1 MADEQDVFISG
12 ISGSIAQWGTEAT
25 ASKMESTLKQIS
37 AQNTAMIQLMTA
49 VKNGESVTQKQLQSA
64 VNATK
69 QGTKATQSASK
80 KDSSQNATSQ
90 GLMKSTIQSIKD
102 GWSNSSSGIIDQ
114 LRKNQLE
121 ESKNAKAL
129 KVLMGSGM
137 SREDAAQTI
146 KNEQRDKKTAG
157 MMKAMAG
164 SIIAFSVAADEAAKV
179 GFSQRFD
186 MATELRQSGLMNGL
200 GAVNEGMISIAK
212 TVTET
217 GFTFGQAAEFT
228 KQFSEAVGVVG
239 VKSTLEFVNSMA
251 TGPAGLMTQFAMEF
265 GDVAHLS
272 GEYLD
277 SLRISGQLHGRDQQ
291 QLRAGMDS
299 FMSNVQAT
307 SNVLKI
313 SMQEAASLLKNSLD
327 TEQRGMLLTLPKEI
341 QSSLKSGME
350 MMGGMN
356 NPLGDLIATRL
367 GAGKNQFMQTSQF
380 AEMSGS
386 RAGQEMIAFA
396 NQAASIL
403 ENGGDEAFQQFL
415 GGQGTNFI
423 DNLIASTSSAANRGV
438 AMTDGTMA
446 LIAELAKMRQT
457 LPEIGQKISGGGR
470 ADQAELKLRDVGRTG
485 QVAAEAAV
493 NALMPG
499 YIANI
504 EKLTETNRNFAEQA
518 SKTIISHANVIDG
531 LINSAGVVER
541 SITGLGT
548 IFLGLGQAAGMGV
561 DFVGNLAPIVGTNI
575 MSNDE
580 RDARSFTA
588 PGTGDGRTI
597 NNNQSADFSKYA
609 NDMIKQINSDKNA
622 TIEQKQAELET
633 LKNTLTS
640 LMGTGYADGANGKT
654 MLESQ
659 IKLLGKLEILIGT
672 LSQ

>member
-25 ASKMESTLKQIS
+25 ASKMESTLKQI
-37 AQNTAMIQLMTA
+37 ATQNTAMIQLMTA

-64 VNATK
+64 VNATN

-80 KDSSQNATSQ
+80 KESSQTATSQ

-121 ESKNAKAL
+121 DSKNQKAL

-137 SREDAAQTI
+137 SKEDAAQTI

-164 SIIAFSVAADEAAKV
+164 SVIAFSVAADEAAKV

-228 KQFSEAVGVVG
+228 KQFSDAVGVVG

-251 TGPAGLMTQFAMEF
+251 TGPSGLMTQFAMEF
-265 GDVAHLS
+265 GDVAHMS

-277 SLRISGQLHGRDQQ
+277 SLRISGQLQGRDQQ
-291 QLRAGMDS
+291 SLESGMDS

-341 QSSLKSGME
+341 QQSLKSGME
-350 MMGGMN
+350 MVGGMN

-367 GAGKNQFMQTSQF
+367 GAGQNQFMQTSQF
-380 AEMSGS
+380 AEMSSS
-386 RAGQEMIAFA
+386 RAGQEMIQFA

-415 GGQGTNFI
+415 GGQGADFI
-423 DNLIASTSSAANRGV
+423 DNLIASTSSQANRGV
-438 AMTDGTMA
+438 AFTDGSLT
-446 LIAELAKMRQT
+446 LIAELAKFRQN
-457 LPEIGQKISGGGR
+457 LGEINQGVSGGGR
-470 ADQAELKLRDVGRTG
+470 ADQAELRLRDVGRTG

-493 NALMPG
+493 NSLMPG
-499 YIANI
+499 YIANV

-548 IFLGLGQAAGMGV
+548 IFLGLGQAAGMGLDV
-561 DFVGNLAPIVGTNI
+561 VGNLVPGVGTNI
-575 MSNDE
+575 TSNDT
-580 RDARSFTA
+580 RTARGFTTA
-588 PGTGDGRTI
+588 TGDGRTI
-597 NNNQSADFSKYA
+597 SDGQSANFNTYATDLIDSIKNNN
-609 NDMIKQINSDKNA
+609 DMDKKAKQ
-622 TIEQKQAELET
+622 EELET

-640 LMGTGYADGANGKT
+640 LMGTGYEDGADSKSIIT
-654 MLESQ
+654 SQ
-659 IKLLGKLEILIGT
+659 INLMGKLEILIGK
-672 LSQ
+672 LSD